1 MSTDRGGENH
11 AGTSA
16 GMNVGTSAGIRAVD
30 PQPELLSLATARVRD
45 AFVRPPFYVDGA
57 QDLVSVCRALAAQ
70 GATTALVHDASGGG
84 ERLGIFTTT
93 DLRDALLRATPP
105 DRLAVREVAH
115 FPVHEVRADAEIFEA
130 LWAMLRHR
138 VHRLVVRD
146 GERVLGVLGQLDLLN
161 FVANH
166 SHLIGVQIDEAG
178 SIAELAAAAA
188 RVDDMV
194 RLLHVSG
201 IRIER
206 MAQLVAGLNRR
217 LVARLWSLVAPAA
230 LLDNSC
236 LLVMGS
242 EGRGEQLVKT
252 DQDNALVLRDG
263 LDHAALDVAGATA
276 RFSTALGELGW
287 PPCPGGIMASRPA
300 WCRPLAGWRDAIRG
314 WVHGHEAEGPMHL
327 AIFCDAAAVAGDA
340 GLAAELR
347 DHLDQVLAG
356 ADTFLA
362 RFAAAADQFHAP
374 GGWFARLK
382 TPRDERALDIKKLG
396 VFPIVHGVRALALE
410 HRLRERGSAERLR
423 ALVAA
428 GRFDAGRAGELIDA
442 LHLLMGIRLTHQ
454 LRQRA
459 GGRAANNEVRPS
471 ELAMLERE
479 PLRGALEIVK
489 EFRLW
494 LRQHFHFDAL

>member
-1 MSTDRGGENH
+1 MSTSRAN
-11 AGTSA
+11 SA
-16 GMNVGTSAGIRAVD
+16 AD

-45 AFVRPPFYVDGA
+45 AFVRPPLYVDGA
-57 QDLVSVCRALAAQ
+57 QDLVSVCRTLAAED
-70 GATTALVHDASGGG
+70 ATTALVRDADAGG

-93 DLRDALLRATPP
+93 DLRDALLRAAPP
-105 DRLAVREVAH
+105 GRLAVREVAH

-166 SHLIGVQIDEAG
+166 SHLTGIQIDEAG
-178 SIAELAAAAA
+178 SVAELAQAAA
-188 RVDDMV
+188 RVDEMV

-206 MAQLVAGLNRR
+206 MGQLVSELNRR
-217 LVARLWSLVAPAA
+217 LVARLWSLVAPGA
-230 LLDNSC
+230 LVANSC

-263 LDHAALDVAGATA
+263 LDHGALDVAGATA
-276 RFSTALGELGW
+276 RFTAALLALGW
-287 PPCPGGIMASRPA
+287 PACPGGIMVSRPA
-300 WCRPLAGWRDAIRG
+300 WCRPVAAWRDAIRG
-314 WVHGHEAEGPMHL
+314 WIHGHDAEGPMQL
-327 AIFCDAAAVAGDA
+327 AIFCDAVAVAGDA
-340 GLAAELR
+340 QLLVQLR
-347 DHLDQVLAG
+347 SHLDQVLSG

-362 RFAAAADQFHAP
+362 RFAAAADQFHEP
-374 GGWFARLK
+374 GGWFARFK

-396 VFPIVHGVRALALE
+396 IFPIVHGVRALALE
-410 HRLRERGSAERLR
+410 YRLRELGSVERLR

-428 GRFDAGRAGELIDA
+428 GHFDAARADELAAA
-442 LHLLMGIRLTHQ
+442 LHLLMGIRLGHQ

-459 GGRAANNEVRPS
+459 GGRAASNEVRAS
-471 ELAMLERE
+471 ELGTLERE
-479 PLRGALEIVK
+479 PLHGALEIVK
-489 EFRLW
+489 DFRLW
-494 LRQHFHFDAL
+494 LRQHFHFEAL